1 MANYAGGYS
10 SSFVPPSLV
19 PSSSCSPSDLESLH
33 PDPAEIVDPFQEQLL
48 PPHPLPSSELLELA
62 LSSEKLSELVLLSQ
76 VGESTCIIIIEL
88 YRTNVQWQELGNG
101 MVGVSERKVGTYPS
115 RSVNEV
121 LTLKSIRHLAYLALN
136 PYNKSYFAR

>member
-1 MANYAGGYS
+1 MGMLKLGALASRRGRQAGRQVSSGYYAGGYS

-33 PDPAEIVDPFQEQLL
+33 PDPAEMVDPFQEQLL

-76 VGESTCIIIIEL
+76 VGASTCIVIIVWCKQM
-88 YRTNVQWQELGNG
+88 YNG
-101 MVGVSERKVGTYPS
+101 K
-115 RSVNEV
+115 
-121 LTLKSIRHLAYLALN
+121 H
-136 PYNKSYFAR
+136 

>member
-1 MANYAGGYS
+1 MGMLKLGALASRRVRQAGRCLVAIYAGGYS

-33 PDPAEIVDPFQEQLL
+33 PDPAEMVDPFHEQLL

-76 VGESTCIIIIEL
+76 VGASTCIVII
-88 YRTNVQWQELGNG
+88 VQWEELGNSI
-101 MVGVSERKVGTYPS
+101 VG
-115 RSVNEV
+115 
-121 LTLKSIRHLAYLALN
+121 A
-136 PYNKSYFAR
+136 